1 MGFPLKY
8 GKKELTVNSKIL
20 LSSPH
25 MGENEQKYVKQAF
38 DDNWIAPLGE
48 NVDKFEES
56 IAKYVGAEGGA
67 AALSSG
73 TAAIHL
79 ALKLLNVG
87 RGDIVFAPTFTFI
100 ASVNP
105 ILYQGAKPVFIDSE
119 PDTWNMSPRALEKA
133 LMDAE
138 RNNQLPKAVIVVNL
152 YGQIAKYDEIVALTS
167 KYNIPIIEDAAE
179 SLGSSYKGKQ
189 SGTFGDIG
197 IFSFNGNKI
206 ITTSGGGALISS
218 DKSFVNK
225 SRFLATQA
233 RDDAPYYQHSE
244 IGYNYRL
251 SNISAGIGRGQMEV
265 LPKRIEK
272 RRAIFERYKNE
283 LSAMSSV
290 KMMPEIEGMSPNR
303 WLSTLKLN
311 NVNDISEIID
321 LIKQFSEKN
330 IETRALWKPLHIQP
344 LFTGVPVYFHEDN
357 FSVAEMLFN
366 SGLCLPSG
374 SNMSDEQQEYVIREF
389 KKIIS

>member
-1 MGFPLKY
+1 M
-8 GKKELTVNSKIL
+8 NSRIL

-25 MGENEQKYVKQAF
+25 MGENERKYVKKAF

-56 IAKYVGAEGGA
+56 IAEYVGAEGGA

-79 ALKLLNVG
+79 ALKMLNVG
-87 RGDIVFAPTFTFI
+87 RDDIVFAPTFTFI

-119 PDTWNMSPRALEKA
+119 PDTWNMSPRALKRA
-133 LMDAE
+133 LVDAE
-138 RNNQLPKAVIVVNL
+138 RNNQLPKAIIVVNL
-152 YGQIAKYDEIVALTS
+152 YGQMAKYDEIIALTS

-179 SLGSSYKGKQ
+179 SLGSTYKGKQ
-189 SGTFGDIG
+189 SGNFGNIG

-206 ITTSGGGALISS
+206 ITTSGGGALVSS
-218 DKSFVNK
+218 DQSFVKK

-233 RDDAPYYQHSE
+233 RDEAPYYQHSE

-265 LPKRIEK
+265 LPDRVEK
-272 RRAIFERYKNE
+272 RRTIFERYKNE
-283 LSAMSSV
+283 FSAMPSIE
-290 KMMPEIEGMSPNR
+290 MMPEVAEMMPNR
-303 WLSTLKLN
+303 WLSTLTF
-311 NVNDISEIID
+311 NDITNINEVVDVIS
-321 LIKQFSEKN
+321 KFNEKN
-330 IETRALWKPLHIQP
+330 IETRALWKPLHLQP
-344 LFTGVPVYFHEDN
+344 LFIDTPVYFHEETS
-357 FSVAEMLFN
+357 SVAEKLFN

-374 SNMSDEQQEYVIREF
+374 SNMSDVQQEYVINVF
-389 KKIIS
+389 KNIVS

>member
-1 MGFPLKY
+1 
-8 GKKELTVNSKIL
+8 
-20 LSSPH
+20 

-56 IAKYVGAEGGA
+56 IAEYVGSKGGA

-87 RGDIVFAPTFTFI
+87 RDDVVFAPTFTFI

-105 ILYQGAKPVFIDSE
+105 ILYQGARPVLIDSE

-152 YGQIAKYDEIVALTS
+152 YGQMAKYDEIVALTS

-179 SLGSSYKGKQ
+179 SLGSTYNGKQ
-189 SGTFGDIG
+189 SGTFGNIG

-265 LPKRIEK
+265 LPKRVEK

-303 WLSTLKLN
+303 WLSTLTLN
-311 NVNDISEIID
+311 NVDDISEIVD
-321 LIKQFSEKN
+321 LIKQFSEQN

>member
-1 MGFPLKY
+1 M
-8 GKKELTVNSKIL
+8 NSKIL

-56 IAKYVGAEGGA
+56 IAEYVGSKGGA

-87 RGDIVFAPTFTFI
+87 RDDVVFAPTFTFI

-105 ILYQGAKPVFIDSE
+105 ILYQGARPVLIDSE

-152 YGQIAKYDEIVALTS
+152 YGQMAKYDEIVALTS

-179 SLGSSYKGKQ
+179 SLGSTYNGKQ
-189 SGTFGDIG
+189 SGTFGNIG

-265 LPKRIEK
+265 LPKRVEK

-303 WLSTLKLN
+303 WLSTLTLN
-311 NVNDISEIID
+311 NVDDISEIVD
-321 LIKQFSEKN
+321 LIKQFSEQN

>member
-1 MGFPLKY
+1 
-8 GKKELTVNSKIL
+8 
-20 LSSPH
+20 

-56 IAKYVGAEGGA
+56 IAEYVGSEGSA

-79 ALKLLNVG
+79 ALKILNVG
-87 RGDIVFAPTFTFI
+87 RGDVVFAPTFTFI

-105 ILYQGAKPVFIDSE
+105 ILYQGARPVFIDSE

-152 YGQIAKYDEIVALTS
+152 YGQMAKYDEIIALTN

-179 SLGSSYKGKQ
+179 SLGSTYKGKQ

-206 ITTSGGGALISS
+206 ITTSGGGALVSS
-218 DKSFVNK
+218 DQSFVNK

-251 SNISAGIGRGQMEV
+251 SNVSAGIGRGQMEV
-265 LPKRIEK
+265 LPIRVEK
-272 RRAIFERYKNE
+272 RKSIFEQYKKE
-283 LSAMSSV
+283 FSTVLSV
-290 KMMPEIEGMSPNR
+290 DMMPEIEGMSPNR
-303 WLSTLKLN
+303 WLSTLTLSN
-311 NVNDISEIID
+311 ITDIGEIVDI
-321 LIKQFSEKN
+321 IKQFNEKN
-330 IETRALWKPLHIQP
+330 IETRALWKPLHLQP
-344 LFTGVPVYFHEDN
+344 LFSGTLVYFHDDN
-357 FSVAEMLFN
+357 SSVSEKLFN

-374 SNMSDEQQEYVIREF
+374 SNMSSEQQEYVIREF

>member
-1 MGFPLKY
+1 MS
-8 GKKELTVNSKIL
+8 SKIL

-38 DDNWIAPLGE
+38 DDNWIAPLGK

-56 IAKYVGAEGGA
+56 IAEYVESEGGA

-87 RGDIVFAPTFTFI
+87 RDDVVFAPTFTFI

-138 RNNQLPKAVIVVNL
+138 RNNHLPKAVIVVNL
-152 YGQIAKYDEIVALTS
+152 YGQLAKYDEIIALTS

-179 SLGSSYKGKQ
+179 SLGSTYKGKQ
-189 SGTFGDIG
+189 SGTFGNIG
-197 IFSFNGNKI
+197 VFSFNGNKI

-218 DKSFVNK
+218 DESFVNK

-233 RDDAPYYQHSE
+233 RDNAPYYQHSE

-265 LPKRIEK
+265 LAKRIEK
-272 RRAIFERYKNE
+272 RRAIFECYKKE
-283 LSAMSSV
+283 FSAMAAV
-290 KMMPEIEGMSPNR
+290 NMMPEVAEMVPNR
-303 WLSTLKLN
+303 WLSTLTLE
-311 NVNDISEIID
+311 NVTTINEIVD
-321 LIKQFSEKN
+321 VVKKFSGKN

-344 LFTGVPVYFHEDN
+344 LFTGAPIYHHEDDSN
-357 FSVAEMLFN
+357 VAEKLFN

-389 KKIIS
+389 KRIIS

>member
-1 MGFPLKY
+1 
-8 GKKELTVNSKIL
+8 
-20 LSSPH
+20 
-25 MGENEQKYVKQAF
+25 MGENERKYVKKAF

-56 IAKYVGAEGGA
+56 IAEYVGAEGGA

-79 ALKLLNVG
+79 ALKMLNVG
-87 RGDIVFAPTFTFI
+87 RDDIVFAPTFTFI

-119 PDTWNMSPRALEKA
+119 PDTWNMSPRALKRA
-133 LMDAE
+133 LVDAE
-138 RNNQLPKAVIVVNL
+138 RNNQLPKAIIVVNL
-152 YGQIAKYDEIVALTS
+152 YGQMAKYDEIIALTS

-179 SLGSSYKGKQ
+179 SLGSTYKGKQ
-189 SGTFGDIG
+189 SGNFGNIG

-206 ITTSGGGALISS
+206 ITTSGGGALVSS
-218 DKSFVNK
+218 DQSFVKK

-233 RDDAPYYQHSE
+233 RDEAPYYQHSE

-265 LPKRIEK
+265 LPDRVEK
-272 RRAIFERYKNE
+272 RRTIFERYKNE
-283 LSAMSSV
+283 FSAMPSIE
-290 KMMPEIEGMSPNR
+290 MMPEVAEMMPNR
-303 WLSTLKLN
+303 WLSTLTF
-311 NVNDISEIID
+311 NDITNINEVVDVIS
-321 LIKQFSEKN
+321 KFNEKN
-330 IETRALWKPLHIQP
+330 IETRALWKPLHLQP
-344 LFTGVPVYFHEDN
+344 LFIDTPVYFHEETS
-357 FSVAEMLFN
+357 SVAEKLFN

-374 SNMSDEQQEYVIREF
+374 SNMSDVQQEYVINVF
-389 KKIIS
+389 KNIVS

>member
-1 MGFPLKY
+1 M
-8 GKKELTVNSKIL
+8 NSRIL

-56 IAKYVGAEGGA
+56 IAEYVGSKGGA

-87 RGDIVFAPTFTFI
+87 RDDVVFAPTFTFI

-105 ILYQGAKPVFIDSE
+105 ILYQGARPVFIDSE

-138 RNNQLPKAVIVVNL
+138 RKNQLPKAVIVVNL
-152 YGQIAKYDEIVALTS
+152 YGQMAKYDEIVALTS

-179 SLGSSYKGKQ
+179 SLGSTYKGKQ
-189 SGTFGDIG
+189 SGTFGNIG

-218 DKSFVNK
+218 DKLFVNK

-265 LPKRIEK
+265 LPKRVEK

-303 WLSTLKLN
+303 WLSTLTLN
-311 NVNDISEIID
+311 NVDDISEIVD
-321 LIKQFSEKN
+321 LIKQFSEQN